1 MNVLV
6 NVNVNVPGTKNQRFR
21 ARLRARARSRVGGHN
36 ETICKCCLASLG
48 AYVREESRA
57 YLRVTDMPNAPIDE
71 VVMDVDQGNKN

>member
-1 MNVLV
+1 VNVLV
-6 NVNVNVPGTKNQRFR
+6 NVNVNVPGTKNQ
-21 ARLRARARSRVGGHN
+21 RLRARARSRVGGHN